1 MKLKKLITFTSVFA
15 SVAGFAQTGFVGI
28 NTTTPSTT
36 LDVNGGARVRTL
48 PDASTNTAFTRNVI
62 ADASGNLAY
71 TNRISKPTPPNV
83 ILSNYVVT
91 DVPVTVA
98 TGVSLTEFTPVITQF
113 LANAANVGLPTYHFY
128 DLGGN
133 IMFDL
138 LNPATATGY
147 NITIKFIRNN

>member
-1 MKLKKLITFTSVFA
+1 M
-15 SVAGFAQTGFVGI
+15 
-28 NTTTPSTT
+28 
-36 LDVNGGARVRTL
+36 
-48 PDASTNTAFTRNVI
+48 
-62 ADASGNLAY
+62 
-71 TNRISKPTPPNV
+71 
-83 ILSNYVVT
+83 SNYVVT

-113 LANAANVGLPTYHFY
+113 LANAANVGLPTYYFY